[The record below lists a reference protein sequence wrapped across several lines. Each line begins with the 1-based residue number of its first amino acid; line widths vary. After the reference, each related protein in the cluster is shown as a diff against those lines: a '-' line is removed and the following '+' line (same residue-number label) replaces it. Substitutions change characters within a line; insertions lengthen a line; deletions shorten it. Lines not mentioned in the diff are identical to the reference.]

1 MQRRSKRNALVP
13 VSVTRAELN
22 DDISDICFDAVDT
35 SKPVVKPD
43 SLAQLMEQVG
53 VTSKPAA
60 KPAPQFTAEDVTD
73 APAAPCEGSP
83 ARLAGDAGDQVRFML
98 AGKALVT
105 VVSLKTGDRYTYKI
119 SKAPDGG
126 CHFVGLLTGPNN
138 EQDYKFFGI
147 IKRGVFY
154 Y

>member
-1 MQRRSKRNALVP
+1 
-13 VSVTRAELN
+13 
-22 DDISDICFDAVDT
+22 
-35 SKPVVKPD
+35 
-43 SLAQLMEQVG
+43 MEQVG

-105 VVSLKTGDRYTYKI
+105 VVSGFTT
-119 SKAPDGG
+119 
-126 CHFVGLLTGPNN
+126 GLLVSTASKQMSEMSSFNSARVTLTGT
-138 EQDYKFFGI
+138 
-147 IKRGVFY
+147 RALRLLRRCMVFHPVG
-154 Y
+154 